1 MKLVELI
8 IAILK
13 SRGVVLSETE
23 KTALEKAL
31 VMKTHQE
38 GSMHLDNHW
47 NVLVRQL
54 KELRGQ

>member
-23 KTALEKAL
+23 KKAIEDALIL
-31 VMKTHQE
+31 KTLQE
-38 GSMHLDNHW
+38 GSMNLDNHW
-47 NVLVRQL
+47 KVLVRQL
-54 KELRGQ
+54 KELRG